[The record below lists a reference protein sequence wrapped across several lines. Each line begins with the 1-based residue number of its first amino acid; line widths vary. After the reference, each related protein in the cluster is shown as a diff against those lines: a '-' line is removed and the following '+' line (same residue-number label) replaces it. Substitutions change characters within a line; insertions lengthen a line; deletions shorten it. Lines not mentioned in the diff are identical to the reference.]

1 MGRKLKSIDFG
12 KGRVVRQMQ
21 TGIHSCALFQDAS
34 VSCWGRGTSG
44 QIGIMLYRDQR
55 TRDFAWGDEPGEM
68 GDALPTVALGTGRTA
83 KSIAVGRIHTCAILD
98 DDTVKCWG
106 NGDFVQLGV
115 HVNFNTFQ
123 PGSMGDNLKRVDLG
137 KGRKAVQLV
146 AGADFNC
153 ALLDNNEVKCW
164 GSNSAGQI
172 GTRTPV
178 RHETPGTAR
187 GTYDPV
193 PLGPGKVRRIY
204 AGREHACAQFEDLS
218 FKCWGDDTYGQLGT
232 NDKVNDCSVEREE
245 TPTTRKCRAAPKGGV
260 DLGKGR
266 RAKYLVLGY
275 AHTCAHLDDDSLKCW
290 GSNQFGELGTGH
302 AGDELCWPEERTS
315 VPCRRKPPKDPIQT
329 APGRTV
335 KMLVSG
341 EAHNCVLYED
351 SSVQCWGFNYYG
363 ELGYG
368 DTKDRDRI
376 TDEFVEY

>member
-1 MGRKLKSIDFG
+1 
-12 KGRVVRQMQ
+12 
-21 TGIHSCALFQDAS
+21 
-34 VSCWGRGTSG
+34 
-44 QIGIMLYRDQR
+44 MLYRDQR
-55 TRDFAWGDEPGEM
+55 TRDFAWGGEPGEM
-68 GDALPTVALGTGRTA
+68 GDALPTVDLGTGRTA

-137 KGRKAVQLV
+137 KGRRAVQLV

-164 GSNSAGQI
+164 GSNSAGQM

-178 RHETPGTAR
+178 RHKTPGTAR

-204 AGREHACAQFEDLS
+204 AGNEHACAQFDDRS

-232 NDKVNDCSVEREE
+232 SDSVNDCSVEREE
-245 TPTTRKCRAAPKGGV
+245 TPTTRKCRATPKGGV
-260 DLGKGR
+260 NLGMGR
-266 RAKYLVLGY
+266 YAKYLVLGY
-275 AHTCAHLDDDSLKCW
+275 AHTCAHLDDDTIKCW
-290 GSNQFGELGTGH
+290 GSNQHGELGTGH
-302 AGDELCWPEERTS
+302 VRDELCWPEERAS
-315 VPCRRKPPKDPIQT
+315 VPCLRRPPKEPIRT
-329 APGRTV
+329 AQGRTV
-335 KMLVSG
+335 KMVVSG
-341 EAHNCVLYED
+341 DAQNCVLYDD

-363 ELGYG
+363 QLGYG
-368 DTKDRDRI
+368 DTKDRDQL